1 MQNFPQ
7 NESTRTIK
15 TPLRKLNFALFK
27 TAPQETITFQS
38 TIRNQVLNN
47 FHTFE
52 KTKNNE

>member
-15 TPLRKLNFALFK
+15 TPLRKTKFDIVQNC
-27 TAPQETITFQS
+27 PQETTTFQS

>member
-15 TPLRKLNFALFK
+15 TPLRKTKFGIVQNC
-27 TAPQETITFQS
+27 PQETTTFQS